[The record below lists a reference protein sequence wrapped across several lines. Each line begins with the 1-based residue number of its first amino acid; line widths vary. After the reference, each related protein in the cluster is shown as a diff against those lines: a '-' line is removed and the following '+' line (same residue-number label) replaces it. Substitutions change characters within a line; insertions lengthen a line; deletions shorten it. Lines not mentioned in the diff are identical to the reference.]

1 MQEKELPLLVHRAV
15 AEAFVENPNNH
26 RYVRHIDGDLTNNH
40 AVNLEWV
47 AEGGDEELFDHPRYA
62 NMTAHELTMSF
73 IDGELGD

>member
-1 MQEKELPLLVHRAV
+1 MQEQNLLVHRAV

-40 AVNLEWV
+40 AENLEWV
-47 AEGGDEELFDHPRYA
+47 AEGGDQELFDHPRYA
-62 NMTAHELTMSF
+62 NMTAQEMTTNF